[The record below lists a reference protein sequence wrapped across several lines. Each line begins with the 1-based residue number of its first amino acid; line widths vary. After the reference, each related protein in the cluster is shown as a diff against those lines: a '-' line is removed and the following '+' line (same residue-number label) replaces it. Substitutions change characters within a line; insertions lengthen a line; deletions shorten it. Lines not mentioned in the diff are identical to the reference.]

1 MPFTRLYKL
10 PMQYRVLFLLLFT
23 CLLVQT
29 GCAKRGN
36 QIYNLTVLDMDGKE
50 VSLSYL
56 KGAPAVVNFWA
67 SWCGPCRQEKPQLEN
82 ARQILEPRGIQFVC
96 LSDEPLPVIQAYR
109 RQNPDGMTYY
119 KVKNSIKWLGIFEIP
134 HTLLLNSNGKVLQT
148 HTGFNAWSET
158 TQLEQLKALI
168 Q

>member
-1 MPFTRLYKL
+1 
-10 PMQYRVLFLLLFT
+10 
-23 CLLVQT
+23 
-29 GCAKRGN
+29 
-36 QIYNLTVLDMDGKE
+36 
-50 VSLSYL
+50 
-56 KGAPAVVNFWA
+56 
-67 SWCGPCRQEKPQLEN
+67 
-82 ARQILEPRGIQFVC
+82 
-96 LSDEPLPVIQAYR
+96 
-109 RQNPDGMTYY
+109 MTYY